1 LFLST
6 RRLEDTQ
13 EVAMSGAENAGRSDR
28 GSNELRAVARLIA
41 DTIPRLVDLLIA
53 VRPGG
58 LHREALEV
66 LERPLLA
73 HALALTGGNQLRAA
87 RLLGL
92 NRNTLR
98 KRCRELGLGV
108 PRASRNTATP
118 KPAPLA

>member
-1 LFLST
+1 
-6 RRLEDTQ
+6 
-13 EVAMSGAENAGRSDR
+13 MSGAENAERSDR

-41 DTIPRLVDLLIA
+41 DTIPRLVDHLIA

-58 LHREALEV
+58 LHREALEL

-98 KRCRELGLGV
+98 KRCRELGLAV
-108 PRASRNTATP
+108 PRASHRTATP

>member
-1 LFLST
+1 M

-13 EVAMSGAENAGRSDR
+13 EVAMSGAENAERPDR

-41 DTIPRLVDLLIA
+41 DTIPRLVDHLIA

-58 LHREALEV
+58 LHREALEL

-98 KRCRELGLGV
+98 KRCRELGLAV

-118 KPAPLA
+118 KHAPPA